1 MKTIDLTLSCR
12 KSCMNMNDKKNL
24 KPENRMHS
32 DDRLHLPH
40 PEPSRKSLLL
50 KRVFWTAA
58 SIAVMVMVFF
68 FSSQSGSESSS
79 VSGRFLFLLTWI
91 MSESQASFLIR
102 KGAHFSIYLVLG
114 FCLFGAFF
122 PQSLRSEPLQKAAES
137 RVFSIHPKSALA
149 YAAACAFLYACSD
162 EWHQTF
168 SDSRSGQFSDV
179 LLDTA
184 GAFCGALLHLG
195 LKKLC
200 LHVHEQKNG

>member
-1 MKTIDLTLSCR
+1 
-12 KSCMNMNDKKNL
+12 MNDKNDL
-24 KPENRMHS
+24 KPENRMQPDS
-32 DDRLHLPH
+32 RLHSPH

-58 SIAVMVMVFF
+58 SLAVMIMVFF
-68 FSSQSGSESSS
+68 FSSQSGSASSS

-102 KGAHFSIYLVLG
+102 KGAHFSIYLALG

-122 PQSLRSEPLQKAAES
+122 PQPLSSEPLRKTAES
-137 RVFSIHPKSALA
+137 RAFSIRPKSALA
-149 YAAACAFLYACSD
+149 CAVECAFLYACSD

-200 LHVHEQKNG
+200 LHLREQKNS